1 MGGAYGSKIVVT
13 TRSNQVASVMGTVPP
28 YILNGLPHKDCMSLF
43 FKWAFVD
50 GEEKKYPNLIKFG
63 GEIVE
68 TSGGIPLA
76 VRTLGSLLCTKTDES
91 DWLFIKDNDIWRLEQ
106 REDDILPALKLSYD
120 RLPSQLQRCFSYC
133 SLFPK
138 DYHFDSRYL
147 VHFWMALGLVIP
159 YGNEELED
167 AGLRYLKEFLSR
179 CFFQD
184 VEDFGFYFTF
194 KMHDL
199 VHDLAV
205 SVAERECLVVKS
217 ETQNVDRRVRHFSFV
232 DTHFYKDESPKLSSN
247 TDSVRTIFFPREDY
261 GFLTESFLKMCFSKY
276 LRLLSLSSILHFA
289 LPDSIGTLKHLR
301 YLDLS
306 DNIFLTE
313 LPESICKLHSLQT
326 LRLLGCSLLHGLP
339 SNIKYM
345 SSLRY
350 LELTTAARDIP
361 ENGIECLKSLRYL
374 CMDNCLNLLSL
385 FDVQSLTALRT
396 LCIQECG
403 CLISLP
409 CSMKKL
415 TRLEK
420 LVIQDCPKLNLKME
434 LQEEDTY
441 LNLQTFMLIDLPAL
455 EYLPQLILQG
465 SATTLQYMRIEKC
478 PSLKALPEWFQ
489 NLTSLQKL
497 EIISCRRLSSL
508 PEGIQ
513 YLAALREKK
522 IQDSPA
528 LSERCRQD
536 CLMTAHVSEI
546 ILD

>member
-1 MGGAYGSKIVVT
+1 
-13 TRSNQVASVMGTVPP
+13 
-28 YILNGLPHKDCMSLF
+28 
-43 FKWAFVD
+43 
-50 GEEKKYPNLIKFG
+50 
-63 GEIVE
+63 
-68 TSGGIPLA
+68 
-76 VRTLGSLLCTKTDES
+76 
-91 DWLFIKDNDIWRLEQ
+91 
-106 REDDILPALKLSYD
+106 
-120 RLPSQLQRCFSYC
+120 
-133 SLFPK
+133 
-138 DYHFDSRYL
+138 
-147 VHFWMALGLVIP
+147 MALGLVIP

-184 VEDFGFYFTF
+184 VKDFSFYFTF

-199 VHDLAV
+199 SHDLAV

-232 DTHFYKDESPKLSSN
+232 DTHFYKDESRKLAN
-247 TDSVRTIFFPREDY
+247 
-261 GFLTESFLKMCFSKY
+261 
-276 LRLLSLSSILHFA
+276 
-289 LPDSIGTLKHLR
+289 SIGILKHLR

-313 LPESICKLHSLQT
+313 LSESICKLHSLQT
-326 LRLLGCSLLHGLP
+326 LRLLRCSLLHGLP

-350 LELTTAARDIP
+350 LELTTAARYIP

-374 CMDNCLNLLSL
+374 CMDNCFNLLSL

-409 CSMKKL
+409 HSMKKL

-420 LVIQDCPKLNLKME
+420 LVIQGCPKLNLKME
-434 LQEEDTY
+434 LQEEDAC

-497 EIISCRRLSSL
+497 EIISCRGLSSL

-513 YLAALREKK
+513 YPLLFEN
-522 IQDSPA
+522 
-528 LSERCRQD
+528 
-536 CLMTAHVSEI
+536 
-546 ILD
+546 